1 MKRKFEYVTLCA
13 LLLIALNVGLTVP
26 LRIAIGLNA
35 VVMLADVIK
44 TIFWRKNDG
53 STEEEN

>member
-35 VVMLADVIK
+35 IVMLADVIK
-44 TIFWRKNDG
+44 TIFWRKDDG
-53 STEEEN
+53 NTEEEN

>member
-1 MKRKFEYVTLCA
+1 MKRKFEYVTPCA

-35 VVMLADVIK
+35 VVMLVDVIK

-53 STEEEN
+53 NTEEEN

>member
-1 MKRKFEYVTLCA
+1 MKRKFEYVSLCS

-35 VVMLADVIK
+35 VVMLADVVK

-53 STEEEN
+53 NAEEKN

>member
-35 VVMLADVIK
+35 IVMLADVVK

-53 STEEEN
+53 NTKEEN

>member
-53 STEEEN
+53 NTEEEN

>member
-13 LLLIALNVGLTVP
+13 LLLIALNVGLTIP

>member
-13 LLLIALNVGLTVP
+13 LLLIALNVGLTIP

-35 VVMLADVIK
+35 IVMLADVIK

-53 STEEEN
+53 NTEEEN

>member
-53 STEEEN
+53 NTEEKN